1 MFLCHFSSSYCS
13 THKKTGHMKKIVPYK
28 EMTVS
33 RFFTAVAMVTKTVAV
48 YIMSGQFK
56 IHILGINGGS
66 SKKFY

>member
-1 MFLCHFSSSYCS
+1 
-13 THKKTGHMKKIVPYK
+13 MKKIVPYK

>member
-1 MFLCHFSSSYCS
+1 
-13 THKKTGHMKKIVPYK
+13 MKKIVPYK

-56 IHILGINGGS
+56 IHILVINGGS